1 MRGEQTVR
9 AGRLPAS
16 SPTTSLGGEG
26 AIGRTKHQEA
36 IAILFGRP
44 IVLAVINALEAWCPS
59 PVAPIDVSGEDD
71 GKLLLHGYI
80 AAGLAAWAAWSA
92 QSAWGRFASWKVYGK
107 PVRATA
113 SDSRQV
119 L

>member
-1 MRGEQTVR
+1 TVR

-26 AIGRTKHQEA
+26 AIGRIKHQEA

-71 GKLLLHGYI
+71 GKLLLHGFP
-80 AAGLAAWAAWSA
+80 
-92 QSAWGRFASWKVYGK
+92 R
-107 PVRATA
+107 
-113 SDSRQV
+113 
-119 L
+119 